1 MIELLWFMSREEG
14 DFYGM
19 REEIYYYDTTPAR
32 LSIFNLSNYMM
43 ILSIETSILEASFS
57 FASY

>member
-1 MIELLWFMSREEG
+1 MSREEG

-32 LSIFNLSNYMM
+32 LLIFNLSNYMM

-57 FASY
+57 FAGY